1 MITID
6 LDRGVVVVNGDS
18 GERRIPFASPEAF
31 RVISDLWLRVGWDT
45 KYVYGFT
52 WMGRPIIQLPEDML
66 RIQELIWRLQPDLI
80 VETGVAHGGSLMFY
94 ASLCRVIGKGR
105 VVGVDIDIRPHN
117 RKAIEEHPLH
127 SLIALIDGSS
137 TAPAVVAQVK
147 RYAVPGMSVLV
158 VLDSNHTKDHVRAEL
173 EAYAPMV
180 PVGSYIIAADGIM
193 ADLAGAPRSQP
204 DWTWNNPTAAVRE
217 FVAAH
222 PEFVIEPPHFAFN
235 EGAVTTFVTYWPNGY
250 LKRIS

>member
-1 MITID
+1 MIRID
-6 LDRGVVVVNGDS
+6 LDRSLVVVTDKT
-18 GERRIPFASPEAF
+18 GERSIPFASPEAF

-52 WMGRPIIQLPEDML
+52 WLGRPIIQLPEDL
-66 RIQELIWRLQPDLI
+66 VRIQELIWRLQPDVI
-80 VETGVAHGGSLMFY
+80 VETGVAHGGSLIFY
-94 ASLCRVIGKGR
+94 ASLCRIIGKGR
-105 VVGVDIDIRPHN
+105 VVGVDIEIRPHN
-117 RKAIEEHPLH
+117 RTAIEEHPLAR
-127 SLIALIDGSS
+127 LITLIEGSS
-137 TAPAVVAQVK
+137 TAPAVVAQVRK
-147 RYAVPGMSVLV
+147 HASPGISTIV
-158 VLDSNHTKDHVRAEL
+158 VLDSNHSKDHVRAEL

-193 ADLAGAPRSQP
+193 ADLADAPRTQP
-204 DWTWNNPTAAVRE
+204 DWKWNNPAAAARE

-235 EGAVTTFVTYWPNGY
+235 EGAVDSFVTYWPNGY